1 MLVVAVLGHA
11 GMKQGIEL
19 LLSLSPAGQQRK
31 CRSGVS
37 QADTANAVVIRTKNL
52 AIHIKSR
59 LVRCLKGAEAV
70 SMKKKRKPN
79 PNKIPVTKADLE
91 RARKQATH
99 EAVEFAWAIIF
110 SVLADKE
117 GMEYEDLQRIWAEVN
132 ALSKSVSDGYAT
144 IPDLKQVLKLEKGAE
159 LK

>member
-1 MLVVAVLGHA
+1 M
-11 GMKQGIEL
+11 
-19 LLSLSPAGQQRK
+19 
-31 CRSGVS
+31 
-37 QADTANAVVIRTKNL
+37 
-52 AIHIKSR
+52 
-59 LVRCLKGAEAV
+59 KGAEAV
-70 SMKKKRKPN
+70 SKKKSKKPN

-144 IPDLKQVLKLEKGAE
+144 IPDLKLVLKLEKGAE